1 MPGQPTPD
9 GPDPALVRRIQARI
23 GAHGS
28 ADPHTH
34 ELLDRSPRLKAM
46 RDPANKPFYEGTIEQ
61 TFGKT
66 VEQQQKDVD
75 TPKRVAWHPARDR
88 APRECRTPKLMAAQA
103 LRRAEIASLL
113 APNDSVTTSSR
124 PVLPQASS
132 NISDE
137 PLIAPSGKASSLG
150 VR

>member
-1 MPGQPTPD
+1 
-9 GPDPALVRRIQARI
+9 
-23 GAHGS
+23 
-28 ADPHTH
+28 
-34 ELLDRSPRLKAM
+34 
-46 RDPANKPFYEGTIEQ
+46 
-61 TFGKT
+61 
-66 VEQQQKDVD
+66 
-75 TPKRVAWHPARDR
+75 
-88 APRECRTPKLMAAQA
+88 MAAQA

-150 VR
+150 RDAGWFTEIGTGLHFGM